1 MSDQPEINLGNFSEL
16 FSQVMDTIDNSLQV
30 SAEADLTLPDN
41 PVTVGGR
48 VKSADDWASKQIERS
63 MAAGPDWKKGV
74 LSPRRH
80 PIEAALAADGKR
92 KQKLAEAE
100 REGRWAASMRRVDV
114 DEMYATIEDG
124 GEDAYTAGIRRRQG
138 KIKKKV
144 GRLQPLV
151 EGLAKTLD
159 AMPQD
164 TDAQREAK
172 MIAAKRGM
180 QGIGRKLRGISS

>member
-1 MSDQPEINLGNFSEL
+1 MPDQPEINLSNFETL
-16 FSQVMDTIDNSLQV
+16 FSQVLETVDNGLGI

-48 VKSADDWASKQIERS
+48 VKSATDWADKQIERS
-63 MAAGPDWKKGV
+63 KNAGPDWLKGT
-74 LSPRRH
+74 LSPRKH
-80 PIEAALAADGKR
+80 PIEAAIAADGKR

-100 REGRWAASMRRVDV
+100 REGRWLASMRRVDV
-114 DEMYATIEDG
+114 DEMYNTIEAN
-124 GEDAYTAGIRRRQG
+124 GEAAYTAGITSREG
-138 KIKKKV
+138 KIRHKID
-144 GRLQPLV
+144 RLQPLV

-180 QGIGRKLRGISS
+180 QAIGRKLRGIST